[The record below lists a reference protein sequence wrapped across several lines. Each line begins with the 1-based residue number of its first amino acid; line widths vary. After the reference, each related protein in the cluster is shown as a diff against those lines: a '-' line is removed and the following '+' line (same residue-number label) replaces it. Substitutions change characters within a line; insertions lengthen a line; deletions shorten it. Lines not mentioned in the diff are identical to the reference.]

1 MANNPEQSAPT
12 APPAPNYEQRIAQQQ
27 ALVKDLEEQNQKKPS
42 PELQLDLSRKTDT
55 LRHIQNLAKG
65 SPQER
70 ARKAAETAKLSALSK
85 AVSMPE

>member
-12 APPAPNYEQRIAQQQ
+12 TPAPNYEQRIAQQQ
-27 ALVKDLEEQNQKKPS
+27 ALIKDVEEQNRKKPS
-42 PELQLDLSRKTDT
+42 PELQLDLRRKTDP

-65 SPQER
+65 NPQER
-70 ARKAAETAKLSALSK
+70 GRKAAETAKLSALSK